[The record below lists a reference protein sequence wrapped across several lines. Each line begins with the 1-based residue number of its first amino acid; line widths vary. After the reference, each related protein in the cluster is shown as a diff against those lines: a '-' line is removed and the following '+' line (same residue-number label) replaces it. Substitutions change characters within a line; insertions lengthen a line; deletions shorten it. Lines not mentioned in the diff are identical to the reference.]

1 MYFDCSIILCTH
13 NPRLEC
19 LNAVLDSIKAQTLPK
34 NQWELLLVDNASR
47 ERLETSLDLSW
58 HPNARHV
65 REDELGLTAARLR
78 GIHESKAGSLV
89 FVDDDNVLSP
99 DYIAVSLA
107 LFQTHPWLGVIG
119 AGILRPK
126 FEKEPDPK
134 FQRLL
139 PYLAIRNVPR
149 EVWSNNPDDAAGIPW
164 GAGLCV
170 RRTIAFQYVDLVKK
184 LNVNDCVGRRGSE
197 LTCGEDDLFSFVATF
212 NGMGFGVFPELQ
224 ITHMIPATRVSESYF
239 LRLLEGHGFS
249 HTMIRHLLNR
259 SSGSRIGGLSS
270 LRRIFSA
277 ARLGL
282 FDLRIELA
290 VQRGVRRAQHY
301 ITKGVRGPICL

>member
-1 MYFDCSIILCTH
+1 MEFDCSIILCTH
-13 NPRLEC
+13 NPHPDYLR
-19 LNAVLDSIKAQTLPK
+19 AALDSIKAQTLPK

-47 ERLETSLDLSW
+47 ERLETYLDLSW

-78 GIHESKAGSLV
+78 GIHESKASSLV

-139 PYLAIRNVPR
+139 RLLAIRNVPR
-149 EVWSNNPDDAAGIPW
+149 EIWSNNPDDAAGIPW

-170 RRTIAFQYVDLVKK
+170 RRTIAYQYVDLLRK
-184 LNVNDCVGRRGSE
+184 LNVTDCVGRHGGE
-197 LTCGEDDLFSFVATF
+197 LTCGEDDLFSFAATF
-212 NGMGFGVFPELQ
+212 NGVGFGVFPELQ
-224 ITHMIPATRVSESYF
+224 ITHVIPATRVSESYF
-239 LRLLEGHGFS
+239 LRLVEGHGFS
-249 HTMIRHLLNR
+249 HALIGHLLNR
-259 SSGSRIGGLSS
+259 SSGLRPGGLSS
-270 LRRIFSA
+270 LRGILSA

-282 FDLRIELA
+282 FDLRVELA
-290 VQRGVRRAQHY
+290 VQRGVRRAQQY
-301 ITKGVRGPICL
+301 VTKSALEPICL